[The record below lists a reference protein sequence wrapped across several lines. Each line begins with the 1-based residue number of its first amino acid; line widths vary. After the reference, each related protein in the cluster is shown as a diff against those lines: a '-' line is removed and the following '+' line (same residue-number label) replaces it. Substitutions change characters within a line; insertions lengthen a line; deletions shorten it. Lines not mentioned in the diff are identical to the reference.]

1 MALHIETLKTRSL
14 TAVVFVAV
22 MLCGLFIN
30 YWSFFLLFTV
40 IHFGC
45 WKEYQKLMG
54 LIDEDYNNIS
64 LFHQFAVMLG
74 GWGLMLW
81 NVDTSQYIINL
92 NLSEI
97 GKWIVIAIAVL
108 LPLKELILS
117 KRNNIKVLGF
127 SFLGLVYISLAW
139 ALMIDIRNWAS
150 TIQFANGTVHTSGEV
165 LPIILIASI
174 WINDTMAYIVGSLIG
189 KTPLTKISPKKTW
202 EGTAGGAILCIV
214 VVALLSHLF
223 INKLPLHIAIAIPAI
238 AATFGT
244 IGDIVE
250 SKLKRMTI

>member
-1 MALHIETLKTRSL
+1 M
-14 TAVVFVAV
+14 
-22 MLCGLFIN
+22 
-30 YWSFFLLFTV
+30 LFTV

-108 LPLKELILS
+108 LPL
-117 KRNNIKVLGF
+117 RVN
-127 SFLGLVYISLAW
+127 
-139 ALMIDIRNWAS
+139 
-150 TIQFANGTVHTSGEV
+150 TQQTQ
-165 LPIILIASI
+165 
-174 WINDTMAYIVGSLIG
+174 
-189 KTPLTKISPKKTW
+189 
-202 EGTAGGAILCIV
+202 
-214 VVALLSHLF
+214 
-223 INKLPLHIAIAIPAI
+223 
-238 AATFGT
+238 
-244 IGDIVE
+244 
-250 SKLKRMTI
+250 